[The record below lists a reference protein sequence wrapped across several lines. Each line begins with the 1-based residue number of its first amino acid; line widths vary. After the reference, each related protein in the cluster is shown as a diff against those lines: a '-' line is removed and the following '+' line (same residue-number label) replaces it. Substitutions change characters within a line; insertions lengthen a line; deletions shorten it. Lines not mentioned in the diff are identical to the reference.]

1 MRPLAL
7 LCLAAA
13 LALLASPMMAPAASA
28 DSGTPIPGNVQ
39 YSVYRAW
46 NDVYSNAG
54 YLDFDAHLEDCV
66 DNGYV
71 RVEGRIQSIT
81 YPRPYPNGIH
91 AEHLPAEAGISA
103 SFDAC
108 YLDENLSLVRET
120 YTPTGVQAQPW
131 GQLQRNLIG
140 HDWLSDRAGSFWYE
154 NITISLY
161 VGGEPVKIGEWQ
173 ANAAYCEVVFL
184 ISEYA
189 FITSPAWRI
198 TDPWNHPST
207 TNFAW
212 QGVMIAEE
220 WKSAPVTHFDQ
231 VIESDTARHDLILAA
246 RYADTAENRSA
257 LYGYLRSWESRLM
270 SLYTWQMA
278 ITSDAFVGDGYPGII
293 NPLVNGTADLAEGV
307 GRTIRALQA
316 AAQTRAGIRDGL
328 SMDAARA
335 SLGAIMSD
343 YHQAILYTDRALI
356 KDATTQLD
364 PFYGSQEEFRELFIS
379 TEITPYIDD
388 PAAGGSFMA
397 WIMSSEG
404 MVLLGAAGALVA
416 VAVIWRNGLA
426 AVLALGVL
434 ALSAYMWMRGG

>member
-13 LALLASPMMAPAASA
+13 LALLASPMMAPVVSA
-28 DSGTPIPGNVQ
+28 DGSAPVPENVQ

-46 NDVYSNAG
+46 NDVWSNAG
-54 YLDFDAHLEDCV
+54 YLDSDAHLEDCV

-81 YPRPYPNGIH
+81 PPRPYPNAVHSINLP
-91 AEHLPAEAGISA
+91 EHAGISA
-103 SFDAC
+103 SFDVC

-140 HDWLSDRAGSFWYE
+140 PDWLDDRAGSFWYE
-154 NITISLY
+154 DVTISLY
-161 VGGEPVKIGEWQ
+161 VGGEPVKIGEWKTS
-173 ANAAYCEVVFL
+173 AAYCETIFL

-189 FITSPAWRI
+189 STASPFWRI

-212 QGVMIAEE
+212 QGVMISAE
-220 WKSAPVTHFDQ
+220 WKSALVTHFDQ
-231 VIESDTARHDLILAA
+231 IIESDTARHDLILAA
-246 RYADTAENRSA
+246 RHADTAENRSA
-257 LYGYLRSWESRLM
+257 MYGYLRSWESRLM
-270 SLYTWQMA
+270 SLYAWQML
-278 ITSDAFVGDGYPGII
+278 ISSDAFVGDGYPGII
-293 NPLVNGTADLAEGV
+293 NPLVNGTADLAEGMERSV
-307 GRTIRALQA
+307 RALQA
-316 AAQTRAGIRDGL
+316 AAQMREGIVGGM

-335 SLGAIMSD
+335 SLGEIMSD

-356 KDATTQLD
+356 KDATTQLE
-364 PFYGSQEEFRELFIS
+364 PFYESQEEFRELFIS
-379 TEITPYIDD
+379 TEIAPYIDD
-388 PAAGGSFMA
+388 PATSGSFMT
-397 WIMSSEG
+397 WVMSPEG
-404 MVLLGAAGALVA
+404 AVLLGTTGALAMVA
-416 VAVIWRNGLA
+416 LIWRNGLA
-426 AVLALGVL
+426 ALMALGVL